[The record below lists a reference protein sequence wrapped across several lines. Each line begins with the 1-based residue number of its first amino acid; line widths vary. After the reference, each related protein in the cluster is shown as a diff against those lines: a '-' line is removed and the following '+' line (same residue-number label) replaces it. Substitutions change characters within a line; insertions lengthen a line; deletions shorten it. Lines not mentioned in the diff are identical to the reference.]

1 MSTAKLRRLLVML
14 LVIFIPLMLVECAI
28 NEKKNAYKE
37 QPQSLS
43 FNDRG
48 ALKHE

>member
-1 MSTAKLRRLLVML
+1 MSTVILNRLLVML

-28 NEKKNAYKE
+28 NESKNAYEE
-37 QPQSLS
+37 QPQSRLS
-43 FNDRG
+43 NDTG

>member
-1 MSTAKLRRLLVML
+1 MSTVILNRLLVML

-28 NEKKNAYKE
+28 NEKNAYKE

>member
-1 MSTAKLRRLLVML
+1 MNTVKLSRLLAML
-14 LVIFIPLMLVECAI
+14 LLFFIPLLLVECAI
-28 NEKKNAYKE
+28 NEKKNAHKE